1 LGKPNID
8 DLERIAGDAYLR
20 CRANPA
26 VPLSP
31 LVVSRALLGVGR
43 VVLVDRLPEGV
54 LGASTGHTFASARI
68 ILNRSLPT
76 HRKLFTLAHEL
87 AHILLRVE
95 GLDDDDGLEKSCDYL
110 AACLMAPK
118 AAALALVNTYGVSP
132 DRIAEAALQT
142 GTWAA
147 LRIGEATGMPVAA
160 VKPGKVRFRGKQFE
174 FASESIIR
182 AVASGRLRVRGLR
195 KVTLYGMGRAA
206 VIAV

>member
-1 LGKPNID
+1 
-8 DLERIAGDAYLR
+8 
-20 CRANPA
+20 
-26 VPLSP
+26 
-31 LVVSRALLGVGR
+31 
-43 VVLVDRLPEGV
+43 
-54 LGASTGHTFASARI
+54 
-68 ILNRSLPT
+68 
-76 HRKLFTLAHEL
+76 
-87 AHILLRVE
+87 
-95 GLDDDDGLEKSCDYL
+95 
-110 AACLMAPK
+110 MAPK